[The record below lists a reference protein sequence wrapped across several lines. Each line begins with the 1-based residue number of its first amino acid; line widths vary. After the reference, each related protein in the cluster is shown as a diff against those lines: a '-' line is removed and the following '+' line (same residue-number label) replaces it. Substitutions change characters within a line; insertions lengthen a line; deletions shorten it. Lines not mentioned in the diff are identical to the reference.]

1 MLSRLTLRGTARGAP
16 RIALF
21 LALVAMF
28 LLLRLI
34 RVEADPPLA
43 HPDGRQAYE
52 LRVEGIAKAHEA
64 RNAAVFGSWQT
75 NPVDNYQFWRAQ
87 SPAWVYPLS
96 WFLKIFGAGYAQ
108 LRTFSVLGSLLG
120 LIALVGFASLR
131 LGPTWAALAGLVAL
145 LNSYEIFFARSALLE
160 PAVNSWMTLTA
171 LCCVLAFR
179 QHFWAIAAQLCLVAT
194 ILTKQT
200 GMVLVPLVFGV
211 TVLSSMSARRRGAAW
226 SWASLA
232 SFVAAA
238 GSLFAY
244 SQTPAYMRA
253 LAWNFGH
260 MLLRK
265 RQVTTV
271 DVSDL
276 RPMAMAERFFDTERL
291 KILTVYVFPGAFLF
305 VLIALLFAIR
315 RTWAERRLTPWDGVL
330 FTWLVTAL
338 GAVMVT
344 EQLERRFFLIVLPP
358 LALIAASALHDLYE
372 LLRTRGRLVA
382 LSYVTT
388 ALVVLS
394 LFLTHGKSY
403 LKWYRAPT
411 YVTRDTNAWVRE
423 QIGNRPASVVGF
435 WAGPFV
441 FDTPY
446 AYYYV
451 KEYFN
456 TDRRALKQLGVTH
469 VLYREPRGKTEG
481 ILDRRFPNWK
491 KKARLLGSRRV
502 WGRYRVALYE
512 LTEPLG

>member
-28 LLLRLI
+28 LLLRLV
-34 RVEADPPLA
+34 RLEADPPVA

-96 WFLKIFGAGYAQ
+96 WFLKIFGAGYVQ
-108 LRTFSVLGSLLG
+108 LRTFSVLGSLIGLLG
-120 LIALVGFASLR
+120 VVAFASLR

-179 QHFWAIAAQLCLVAT
+179 QHFWAIAAQVCLVAT

-200 GMVLVPLVFGV
+200 GMVLVPLVLGV
-211 TVLSSMSARRRGAAW
+211 TVLSWLSARRRGAAW

-238 GSLFAY
+238 GALFAY

-253 LAWNFGH
+253 LTWNWGH

-265 RQVTTV
+265 TQVKTV
-271 DVSDL
+271 NVGDL
-276 RPMAMAERFFDTERL
+276 QLMALAERFLDAERL
-291 KILTVYVFPGAFLF
+291 KILTLFVFPGAFLF
-305 VLIALLFAIR
+305 VLIALIFTIR

-330 FTWLVTAL
+330 FTWLLTAL

-344 EQLERRFFLIVLPP
+344 QQLERRFFLIVLPP
-358 LALIAASALHDLYE
+358 LALIAASGLHDLYE

-382 LSYVTT
+382 LSHVAT
-388 ALVVLS
+388 ALVVASIL
-394 LFLTHGKSY
+394 LTHGKWY
-403 LKWYRAPT
+403 LKWYQRPT

-423 QIGNRPASVVGF
+423 RIGNRPASVVGF

-441 FDTPY
+441 FDTPF

-481 ILDRRFPNWK
+481 VLNQRFPNWK
-491 KKARLLGSRRV
+491 KKARSLGSRRV
-502 WGRYRVALYE
+502 WGKYRVVLYE